1 MAAVAVFYHLTR
13 AGLDDTV
20 TTTVTRAMGQGW
32 RVMLRCPDRGL
43 LEHLDDKLWL
53 GPEDGFLAH
62 GIEGGPA
69 DADQPV
75 LLGSGP
81 IVNAARGLIL
91 LAGAKVD
98 RSELDGLDR
107 VWLMF
112 DGADDAAVQHAGEGL
127 VLFGAADPDSQ
138 QCRRADVHGVRGY
151 ARPDLIGDRHRVVRS
166 QRGPCGGHWLHRPRR
181 QPGRAVRC
189 RSGPETAPHRG
200 GKSLRVRFARQH
212 HR

>member
-1 MAAVAVFYHLTR
+1 MSAVAVFYHLTR

-91 LAGAKVD
+91 LAGANVD
-98 RSELDGLDR
+98 RSELEGLDR
-107 VWLMF
+107 VWLLF
-112 DGADDAAVQHAGEGL
+112 DGGDDAALQAARGQWTRMTGWGLAAQYWTDESGAWIKKVEKAGVNG
-127 VLFGAADPDSQ
+127 
-138 QCRRADVHGVRGY
+138 
-151 ARPDLIGDRHRVVRS
+151 
-166 QRGPCGGHWLHRPRR
+166 
-181 QPGRAVRC
+181 
-189 RSGPETAPHRG
+189 
-200 GKSLRVRFARQH
+200 
-212 HR
+212 